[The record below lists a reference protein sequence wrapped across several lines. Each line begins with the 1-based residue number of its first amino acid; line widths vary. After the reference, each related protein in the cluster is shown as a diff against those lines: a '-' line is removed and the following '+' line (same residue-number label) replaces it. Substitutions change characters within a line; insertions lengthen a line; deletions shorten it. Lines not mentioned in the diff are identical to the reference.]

1 MGAGVKVSIADGI
14 ARVVFD
20 HPPIN
25 LFTFEQ
31 FIETARIVEELA
43 IDDSVRVVLLSS
55 SNPDFFIAHFD
66 VEAILTFPP
75 NQPATTE
82 LGPYHR

>member
-43 IDDSVRVVLLSS
+43 IDDSVITS
-55 SNPDFFIAHFD
+55 
-66 VEAILTFPP
+66 
-75 NQPATTE
+75 
-82 LGPYHR
+82 